1 MANLK
6 SAKIQAEI
14 NDIDAQIQAGASDAQ
29 LNVWEMQKS
38 DLKKDLETALAEE
51 ARTQSQT
58 EAVESI
64 TLPLDFN
71 DLFEN
76 PLANEMIIEVVK
88 QFQIQAYANHN
99 AELEQIKSSYE
110 GRLRG
115 ADEREA
121 QLQRQNGELQNA
133 IEAERQQSM
142 LDAKEHAELMQQI
155 AQLGLEKQD
164 AESKRDAAVSEKE
177 GIELLLTE
185 KQAQI
190 EQLRQD
196 LANAP
201 APKQAID
208 ITPTDKLA
216 QMVKESTIEKA
227 NRGLMRWGLPTLEIP
242 TIDGQT
248 QPVAAPEIP
257 ALQEVHTYPS
267 ENEIPTAE
275 PGLADQASPI
285 LGESAK
291 AEETT
296 VTLESLHARV
306 KVLED
311 RLSPAISAVAQA
323 VA

>member
-1 MANLK
+1 MLK
-6 SAKIQAEI
+6 SAEINETEQKIQ
-14 NDIDAQIQAGASDAQ
+14 QAGNLAERNQ
-29 LNVWEMQKS
+29 LEAEHTQLKN
-38 DLKKDLETALAEE
+38 DLVAALAEE

-99 AELEQIKSSYE
+99 EEIEQIKSGYE

-248 QPVAAPEIP
+248 QPVAVPEIP

-275 PGLADQASPI
+275 PGLVDQASPI
-285 LGESAK
+285 FGESVK
-291 AEETT
+291 AEEAT
-296 VTLESLHARV
+296 VTYVTKEEHEALAARV
-306 KVLED
+306 ATIE
-311 RLSPAISAVAQA
+311 RHANIQA